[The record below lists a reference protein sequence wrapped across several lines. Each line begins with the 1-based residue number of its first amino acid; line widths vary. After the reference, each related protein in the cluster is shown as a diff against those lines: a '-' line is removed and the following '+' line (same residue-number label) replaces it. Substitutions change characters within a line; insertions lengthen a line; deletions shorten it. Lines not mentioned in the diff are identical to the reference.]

1 MPWIAPVIAAAGSIA
16 GGVIGNNASRSAAQ
30 DANQLQRQLSEQEMA
45 FNERMSNSAHQR
57 QVNDL
62 RAAGLNPILSA
73 TQGGASTPTGGG
85 GSAHKAD
92 VKDILGPAVNSAL
105 EARSLNKDIA
115 AQQSQEGLNNSTK
128 DVQLTQGMVNANTAK
143 KIALETAIKEK
154 IGAAD
159 ISEAE
164 VRKIHAGYDKKAAAL
179 DAINKRLGDTLESAN
194 SAKNLIMPKMKGDLI
209 KHGGDLINKK
219 TGEIKYEKPKF
230 KYKRDGD

>member
-1 MPWIAPVIAAAGSIA
+1 MAWVAPVIAAGASLA
-16 GGVIGNNASRSAAQ
+16 GGAMQNSAARAAASDAQNFSAAQ
-30 DANQLQRQLSEQEMA
+30 ADQQMA
-45 FNERMSNSAHQR
+45 FQERMSSTAHQR
-57 QVNDL
+57 QVADM
-62 RAAGLNPILSA
+62 RKAGLNPILSA
-73 TQGGASTPTGGG
+73 TQGGASAPAGAAGQG
-85 GSAHKAD
+85 QKAD

-115 AQQSQEGLNNSTK
+115 AQESQQGLNDSTK
-128 DVQLTQGMVNANTAK
+128 DVQLTQGMVNTNTAK

-154 IGAAD
+154 TGAAD

-194 SAKNLIMPKMKGDLI
+194 SAKKLLMPKMTGDLI
-209 KHGGDLINKK
+209 KHGGDLVNKK